1 MMIMPKEM
9 AKLCKKKVVVI
20 SVYVEK
26 PTKRKVTSKSHRH
39 HHHHHHCHYYNH
51 QNIKQEVTANK
62 YGDSI
67 NAGKGFSRR
76 AQLLLYSQRLR
87 ESADHRPVESSHLDP
102 IPKPISSNVM
112 QPTEN
117 IAVVQRKPKYDN
129 TPACL
134 GKWKISKFK
143 FCRSLT
149 RVQIKND
156 KKTKHSGSTSN
167 AVMNNLK
174 VQKKRGFISKFL
186 AVLQKRR

>member
-1 MMIMPKEM
+1 MWRSQQRER
-9 AKLCKKKVVVI
+9 LHQ
-20 SVYVEK
+20 
-26 PTKRKVTSKSHRH
+26 KVTVITTTTTIATIIIIRIS
-39 HHHHHHCHYYNH
+39 
-51 QNIKQEVTANK
+51 NK
-62 YGDSI
+62 
-67 NAGKGFSRR
+67 
-76 AQLLLYSQRLR
+76 R